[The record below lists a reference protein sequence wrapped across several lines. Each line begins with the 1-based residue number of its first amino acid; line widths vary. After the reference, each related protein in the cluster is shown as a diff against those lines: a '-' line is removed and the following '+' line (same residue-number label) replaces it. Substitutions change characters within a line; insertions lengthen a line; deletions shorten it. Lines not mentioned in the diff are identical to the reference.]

1 MPAPPRFLD
10 LFPISFQKSSVVFV
24 YGDGCD
30 LAGRSWARL
39 ARGSIDAV
47 LDIWEDFASAIDG

>member
-1 MPAPPRFLD
+1 
-10 LFPISFQKSSVVFV
+10 VFV

-30 LAGRSWARL
+30 LAGRSCTRL

-47 LDIWEDFASAIDG
+47 LDIWVDFASASDG

>member
-1 MPAPPRFLD
+1 
-10 LFPISFQKSSVVFV
+10 LFPISSKKSSVVFV

-30 LAGRSWARL
+30 LAGRSCTRL
-39 ARGSIDAV
+39 ARGSIDVV